1 MVDDF
6 KNDLTSINR
15 MPLTALHITSAAE
28 KKKIKRRTK
37 IFLVLDVCIIVNNI
51 AYLWIAPIE
60 TNYFSKDSAH
70 QCKARRF
77 MYWSIVSL
85 SVALTSLVLDLF
97 TLKQVNAN
105 YVNAITAIIGLFI
118 DLSQLALAITLFVF
132 IKKAMRE

>member
-28 KKKIKRRTK
+28 KKKINRRTK

-51 AYLWIAPIE
+51 AYLWFAPIE
-60 TNYFSKDSAH
+60 VDYFSKEGT
-70 QCKARRF
+70 QCKSKRF

-132 IKKAMRE
+132 IKKAIRE